1 MLMAAHQIEHLLAPL
16 QPGAPLQIDEIKQHN
31 HVYRVV
37 AGGDL
42 LFLKVYTKDWYGGEI
57 AATAGCV
64 QHERAAWAILA
75 AHGMS
80 TPAVLISEAN
90 CDNPLGRPVLVTRG
104 LAGTPLGTTA
114 PEVTI
119 AHLPAVGDYLRRMHA
134 IAFERPG
141 YLMPGGPDD
150 FASATDWR
158 HPLWFFDVWKQQA
171 FRNLEHERAVLP
183 PTLYNEVQGI
193 LEQSERILAPAYEL
207 PRYTHGDCWPHQF
220 FVAERPERVE
230 EGGWAVTGVLDMEVA
245 SAGDAEADFVH
256 FLLELAACLP
266 AMSRWWDGLFRSYG
280 AEPDFERFRVRL
292 LATTEAEFRG
302 LWPGSLAQIR
312 AHTLNA
318 RGWGELLDVERV
330 LNAAVQ

>member
-1 MLMAAHQIEHLLAPL
+1 MLVAAHQIERLLAPL
-16 QPGAPLQIDEIKQHN
+16 QPGGALQIDEIKQHN

-37 AGGDL
+37 AGGDV
-42 LFLKVYTKDWYGGEI
+42 LFLKVYTKDWYGGDI

-64 QHERAAWAILA
+64 QHERAAWAMLA

-80 TPAVLISEAN
+80 TPAVLVSEAN

-104 LAGTPLGTTA
+104 LAGQALGTTD
-114 PEVTI
+114 PDVTL
-119 AHLPAVGDYLRRMHA
+119 AQLPAVGDYLRRMHA
-134 IAFERPG
+134 IAFDRAG
-141 YLMPGGPDD
+141 YLMPGGPED

-158 HPLWFFDVWKQQA
+158 HPLWMFEVWKQQA
-171 FRNLEHERAVLP
+171 LRNLEHERAVLP
-183 PTLYNEVQGI
+183 PALYGRVRAT
-193 LEQSERILAPAYEL
+193 LEQSESILAPAYEL

-266 AMSRWWDGLFRSYG
+266 ATSCWWEGLFGGYG

-292 LATTEAEFRG
+292 LATTEA
-302 LWPGSLAQIR
+302 
-312 AHTLNA
+312 
-318 RGWGELLDVERV
+318 
-330 LNAAVQ
+330 